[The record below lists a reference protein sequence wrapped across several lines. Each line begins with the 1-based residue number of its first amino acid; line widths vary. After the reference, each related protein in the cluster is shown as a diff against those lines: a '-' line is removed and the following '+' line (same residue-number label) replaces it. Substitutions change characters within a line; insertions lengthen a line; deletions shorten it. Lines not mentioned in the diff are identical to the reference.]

1 MTKTPSH
8 LTHGKSN
15 TRLYTIYNN
24 MKTRCY
30 NKNSDD
36 YKNYGERGI
45 TVCKEWLNSFTSFYN
60 WSINNGYKPDL
71 LLDRKDNDL
80 GYSPENCRWVD
91 SIEQN
96 NNKRNNNLIEYNGKT
111 QSISRW
117 SAELGIKRVTL
128 LSRLRNG
135 WSVERAFSTPAMV
148 QYRNSRSNGGI

>member
-15 TRLYTIYNN
+15 TRLYSIYSN

-30 NKNSDD
+30 NKNSVD

-45 TVCKEWLNSFTSFYN
+45 TICKEWLSSFMSFYN
-60 WSINNGYKPDL
+60 WSINNGYKQGL
-71 LLDRKDNDL
+71 LLDRKDNEL

-96 NNKRNNNLIEYNGKT
+96 NNKRNNNLIKYKGKT
-111 QSISRW
+111 QSISKW
-117 SAELGIKRVTL
+117 STELGINRVTL

-135 WSVERAFSTPAMV
+135 WSVERAFSTPTLT
-148 QYRNSRSNGGI
+148 QYRNSRSNGGM